1 MSTHPWI
8 GATPQRADAIHH
20 ARLKAAIAVPVV
32 AVDETLAVLEFL
44 AFEHIELTD
53 RLVWALTG
61 IGHEIG
67 QFLDRRRGE
76 LVRPVL
82 TPRGVE
88 ILQLAARGQSA
99 AAIADKLGLSPATV
113 KRHFEGAY
121 ARLGVSD
128 RAAAV
133 AEAMRRGLIT

>member
-1 MSTHPWI
+1 
-8 GATPQRADAIHH
+8 
-20 ARLKAAIAVPVV
+20 
-32 AVDETLAVLEFL
+32 VDETLAVLEFL
-44 AFEHIELTD
+44 AFEQIELTD
-53 RLVWALTG
+53 RLVWSLTG

-82 TPRGVE
+82 TPRGLE

-99 AAIADKLGLSPATV
+99 AAIADKLVLSPATV

-133 AEAMRRGLIT
+133 AEAMRQGLIT